1 MINDSL
7 MAKGNNIFNIIE
19 SHEHTCSFDS
29 IVIIIIIVDGRIR
42 KMVILISVFL
52 YFIAATENC

>member
-29 IVIIIIIVDGRIR
+29 IVIIIVDSRIR